1 MLAKPLV
8 GISLLSADHF
18 NIQKEL
24 KRIAKSGVDLVQ
36 LDVMDGNYV
45 PNITVGLPVLKAITG
60 KSKIPIDVHLMIS
73 NPDFFVPKF
82 VEFRPSMMSFHVET
96 SKNPKKLLHLMKKKG
111 IQAGLAVNA
120 HVPVKKIL
128 PYLEH
133 CNFVLVMSVRA
144 GFGGQKLMP
153 SSLKKV
159 RKLVKERTK
168 RGLHFLI
175 EIDGGIDNKT
185 CKKALN
191 AGVDIL
197 VSGSYLVKHKNL
209 PKAVNELRKI

>member
-120 HVPVKKIL
+120 PSRPVLNHFYIL
-128 PYLEH
+128 R
-133 CNFVLVMSVRA
+133 RA
-144 GFGGQKLMP
+144 VFNTP
-153 SSLKKV
+153 SA
-159 RKLVKERTK
+159 
-168 RGLHFLI
+168 FP
-175 EIDGGIDNKT
+175 
-185 CKKALN
+185 
-191 AGVDIL
+191 AGACRNI
-197 VSGSYLVKHKNL
+197 
-209 PKAVNELRKI
+209 